1 MTEKVKIVT
10 LGYEKNLVDSEIM
23 SGFMDARGKLKALI
37 VSGCHTQR
45 YKQAL
50 MEEMPEIDGIVGTGD
65 FYNITQI
72 VDEALKGKK
81 PIQVGNPVFNYEENL
96 PRKTNYGTDLYGEY
110 ELAELSNR
118 VSEVPGI
125 KRVRLHYAYPGYF
138 TDELIGE
145 TEEHFQHLC
154 DFVREVKY
162 DRLGVFTYSKEED
175 TPASLLPDRIDEE
188 TKERRADAL
197 MEIPRSVANDK
208 SGMYLGQELDVLPGR
223 YDGRSDVH
231 IGCSQLDA
239 SEIDGDVYMTDCS
252 ADIGE
257 MFKVRITP
265 AYEYD
270 LSGEAIL

>member
-23 SGFMDARGKLKALI
+23 SGFMDASGKLKALI

-45 YKQAL
+45 YNQAL

-96 PRKTNYGTDLYGEY
+96 PRKTNYGTDLYERMRRPEQNRDRIPGVS
-110 ELAELSNR
+110 LST
-118 VSEVPGI
+118 S
-125 KRVRLHYAYPGYF
+125 
-138 TDELIGE
+138 LIVGSPGE
-145 TEEHFQHLC
+145 TEEDFQHLC
-154 DFVREVKY
+154 DFVREVKF
-162 DRLGVFTYSKEED
+162 DRSGVFTYSKEED

-188 TKERRADAL
+188 TKARRANAL
-197 MEIPRSVANDK
+197 MEIQRSAANDK
-208 SGMYLGQELDVLPGR
+208 SGKYLGQELDILPGR
-223 YDGRSDVH
+223 YDGRSDVP

-239 SEIDGDVYMTDCS
+239 PEIDGDVYVTNYS
-252 ADIGE
+252 ADIGK
-257 MFKVRITP
+257 MIKVCITP